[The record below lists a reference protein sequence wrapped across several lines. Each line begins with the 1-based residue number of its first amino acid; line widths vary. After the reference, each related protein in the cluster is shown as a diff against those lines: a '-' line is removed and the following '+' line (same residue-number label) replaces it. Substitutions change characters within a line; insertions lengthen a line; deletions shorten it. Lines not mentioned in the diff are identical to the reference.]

1 MQTTISYFIEEHT
14 ALETSGNF
22 PKQIMVNVMT
32 TQSENKLLCHD
43 YSRNESISGNIEVKS
58 LRTTGL
64 LRVNLTKRQD
74 FPFP

>member
-22 PKQIMVNVMT
+22 TKQIMVNVMSI
-32 TQSENKLLCHD
+32 QSENKQLCHY
-43 YSRNESISGNIEVKS
+43 YSRNQSIGGNIEANS

-64 LRVNLTKRQD
+64 DRITKLSIG
-74 FPFP
+74 